1 MKKYLFACVAA
12 ASISAAGCVGFDHS
26 TTVTSPGAST
36 GIDALT
42 GSWQSVQDAS
52 GSIIPDP
59 NTCTDFK
66 WNAATQTST
75 SAMGTFSASCNG
87 VLFSGT
93 ANGTLTGTTVAWG
106 ANGTATGASLPQ
118 SPCPIT
124 LTGTA
129 ELGTNSIRVPYSG
142 STCMGPVSGV
152 QVLNKK

>member
-1 MKKYLFACVAA
+1 MKNYLFACVAA
-12 ASISAAGCVGFDHS
+12 ASIAAAGCVGFDHS
-26 TTVTSPGAST
+26 TSVTSPTTPT

-42 GSWQSVQDAS
+42 GSWQSVQDA

-66 WNAATQTST
+66 WNATSQTAT
-75 SAMGTFSASCNG
+75 SAAGSFSANCNG
-87 VLFSGT
+87 IVFSGF
-93 ANGTLTGTTVAWG
+93 ANGTLTGSTVAWG
-106 ANGTATGASLPQ
+106 ANGTASAASLPQ

-129 ELGTNSIRVPYSG
+129 ELGTNSIRVPYAG

-152 QVLNKK
+152 QILNKK

>member
-1 MKKYLFACVAA
+1 MKNYLLACVAA
-12 ASISAAGCVGFDHS
+12 ASITAAGCVGFEHKS
-26 TTVTSPGAST
+26 SVTSPSST
-36 GIDALT
+36 PGIDALT
-42 GSWQSVQDAS
+42 GSWQSVQDA
-52 GSIIPDP
+52 GTGIIPDP

-66 WNAATQTST
+66 WNATSQTAT
-75 SAMGTFSASCNG
+75 SAAGSFSATCNG
-87 VLFSGT
+87 VAFSGF

-106 ANGTATGASLPQ
+106 ANGTGAGATLPQ

-152 QVLNKK
+152 QILNKK

>member
-12 ASISAAGCVGFDHS
+12 ASIAAAGCVGFEHS
-26 TTVTSPGAST
+26 TSVTSPTTAP

-42 GSWQSVQDAS
+42 GSWQSVQDA

-66 WNAATQTST
+66 WNATSKTAT
-75 SAMGTFSASCNG
+75 SASGSFSATCNG
-87 VLFSGT
+87 IVFSGF
-93 ANGTLTGTTVAWG
+93 ANGTLNGTTVAWA
-106 ANGTATGASLPQ
+106 ANGTASAASLPQ
-118 SPCPIT
+118 SPCAIT

-129 ELGTNSIRVPYSG
+129 DLGTNSIRVPYTG

-152 QVLNKK
+152 QILSKK

>member
-1 MKKYLFACVAA
+1 MKNYMLACVAA
-12 ASISAAGCVGFDHS
+12 VSIASAGCVGFDHS
-26 TTVTSPGAST
+26 SSVTSPSTST

-52 GSIIPDP
+52 GSIIPNP

-66 WNAATQTST
+66 WTASSQTAT
-75 SAMGTFSASCNG
+75 SAAGSFSASCNG
-87 VLFSGT
+87 VVFSGT

-106 ANGTATGASLPQ
+106 ANGTGTGASLPQ
-118 SPCPIT
+118 SPCAIT

-129 ELGTNSIRVPYSG
+129 ELGTNSIRVPYTG